1 MRYDHTAVQVSDIDA
16 SIEFYTGNLGF
27 KLMSLETSEE
37 LKMRFAFLE
46 LEGSKFELIEDLRGN
61 FVKPRLA
68 EPYCPHYCF
77 EVDDMD
83 AALRQLHDQGIEI
96 LSGPIDLPGE
106 VFVYFTDPDDNVLEY
121 IQWKDH
127 LDSTSAQ

>member
-16 SIEFYTGNLGF
+16 SIEFYTSNLGF
-27 KLMSLETSEE
+27 KLMSLETSEQ

-61 FVKPRLA
+61 FVKLQLA
-68 EPYCPHYCF
+68 EPYCPHYCL
-77 EVDDMD
+77 EVEDMET
-83 AALRQLHDQGIEI
+83 AVRQLHEQGIEI

-121 IQWKDH
+121 IQWKNK
-127 LDSTSAQ
+127 